1 MTSTRRWSIVGL
13 LCLAFM
19 VAYFDR
25 VNLSAAATD
34 DEFKATFKLSKTQI
48 GFLGSVFFASYTVM
62 QIPAG
67 WLVDRFGV
75 KIPFAIGFLIWSLF
89 SAATAWVG
97 SFSQLVGARLL
108 LGVGEAVNTPAGMRW
123 IRFNI
128 PEKDR
133 GFTVG
138 LYMAAAK
145 FGPAVGAPLATW
157 LLVNYGWRQMFLAL
171 GLGALLWLIP
181 WMLLVKD
188 DDRQLEEA
196 ARQTRGAGAAT
207 GASFWR
213 VVASPAM
220 IGTIVGT
227 FAYQYFVYYCM
238 SWLPDY
244 FKSQRHFTQMQ
255 SGLLTGFSFWG
266 MAIVA
271 IIGGYWADRLIER
284 GQDVVAVRKRFIF
297 AGLALSSCEVLGAYA
312 ESNEVA
318 LGIAIFSLSALGL
331 MTANYWALTQTLFA
345 NTGVGRIVGVQNA
358 AANLPGVVAPVF
370 TGWLLDTTG
379 SYTAPMQAVFVFLL
393 IGIAAYAFLVRRE
406 YVPGEETV
414 R

>member
-1 MTSTRRWSIVGL
+1 MSSTRRWSIVGL

-34 DEFKATFKLSKTQI
+34 DEFKAAFKLSKTEI
-48 GFLGSVFFASYTVM
+48 GFLGSVFFASYTLM

-67 WLVDRFGV
+67 WLVDRYGV
-75 KIPFAIGFLIWSLF
+75 KIPFAIGFFIWSLF
-89 SAATAWVG
+89 SAATAWVT
-97 SFSQLVGARLL
+97 SFPQLVGARLL

-128 PEKDR
+128 PERHR
-133 GFTVG
+133 GLTVG
-138 LYMAAAK
+138 IYMAAAK

-157 LLVNYGWRQMFLAL
+157 LLVNYGWRQMFMVL

-188 DDRQLEEA
+188 DDRELEVT
-196 ARQTRGAGAAT
+196 ARGDTAVSKI
-207 GASFWR
+207 SFWR
-213 VVASPAM
+213 VVTCKAM
-220 IGTIVGT
+220 IGTIIGT
-227 FAYQYFVYYCM
+227 FAYQYVVYYCM

-244 FKSQRHFTQMQ
+244 FKTQRHFTQMQ
-255 SGLLTGFSFWG
+255 SGVLTGFSFLG

-271 IIGGYWADRLIER
+271 ILGGYFADRLIAR
-284 GQDVVAVRKRFIF
+284 GQDAVTIRKRFIF
-297 AGLALSSCEVLGAYA
+297 AGLALNCTELLGAYV
-312 ESNEVA
+312 ESNDVA
-318 LGIAIFSLSALGL
+318 LGIAILSLSALGL

-379 SYTAPMQAVFVFLL
+379 SYKAPMQAVFVFLL

-406 YVPGEETV
+406 NVPGEETA
-414 R
+414 

>member
-1 MTSTRRWSIVGL
+1 MSSTRRWSIVGL

-34 DEFKATFKLSKTQI
+34 DEFKAAFKLSKTEI

-75 KIPFAIGFLIWSLF
+75 KIPFAVGFFIWSLF
-89 SAATAWVG
+89 SAATAWVT
-97 SFSQLVGARLL
+97 SFQQLVGARLL

-128 PEKDR
+128 PEKHR
-133 GFTVG
+133 GLTVG
-138 LYMAAAK
+138 IYMAAAK
-145 FGPAVGAPLATW
+145 FGPAIGAPLATW
-157 LLVNYGWRQMFLAL
+157 LLVNYGWRQMFLVL

-188 DDRQLEEA
+188 DDRQIEESVRA
-196 ARQTRGAGAAT
+196 NSAVSNV
-207 GASFWR
+207 SFWR

-220 IGTIVGT
+220 IGTIIGT

-255 SGLLTGFSFWG
+255 SGMLTGASFWG
-266 MAIVA
+266 MAVVA
-271 IIGGYWADRLIER
+271 VIGGYWADRLIEK
-284 GQDVVAVRKRFIF
+284 GQDAVAVRKRFIF
-297 AGLALSSCEVLGAYA
+297 AGLALSSTELLGAYV
-312 ESNEVA
+312 ESNEAA
-318 LGIAIFSLSALGL
+318 LWISIVSLSALGL

-370 TGWLLDTTG
+370 TGWLLDKTG
-379 SYTAPMQAVFVFLL
+379 SYTAPMQAVFVFLM
-393 IGIAAYAFLVRRE
+393 IGIVAYLFLVRRE
-406 YVPGEETV
+406 YVPGEEKA
-414 R
+414 